1 MDYLHKHMQSIMAHG
16 PRTKPLELPIN
27 VTKTTQE
34 GWNGRTYTQ
43 TNIERVDNS
52 NG

>member
-1 MDYLHKHMQSIMAHG
+1 MLAGPTFHKS
-16 PRTKPLELPIN
+16 
-27 VTKTTQE
+27 QE

>member
-1 MDYLHKHMQSIMAHG
+1 MAHG

>member
-1 MDYLHKHMQSIMAHG
+1 MDYLRKHMQQIVQHE
-16 PRTKPLELPIN
+16 PRTMPLELPVNI
-27 VTKTTQE
+27 TKTTQE

-43 TNIERVDNS
+43 TDIERVDNS